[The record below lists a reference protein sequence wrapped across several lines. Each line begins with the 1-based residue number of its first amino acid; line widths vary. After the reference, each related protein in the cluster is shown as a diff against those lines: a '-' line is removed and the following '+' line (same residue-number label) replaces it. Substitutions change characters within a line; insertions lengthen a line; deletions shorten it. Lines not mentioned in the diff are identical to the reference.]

1 MLIKIEKLQM
11 YIADPKNG
19 LLSFPPLSLPLNPHI
34 QVTGVVPEKAG
45 IFKSQLR
52 PLHLTFSCL
61 NGSEYA
67 IIFKTGDDLRQDQL
81 VVQIFS
87 LMDRMLRKENLD
99 LRITPYKVLA
109 TGIDHGMIQFVQA
122 RAIASILSE
131 HGNSL
136 TPFLVGACNE
146 DQIDKQTLDNY
157 LRSTGICTAK
167 I

>member
-1 MLIKIEKLQM
+1 M
-11 YIADPKNG
+11 
-19 LLSFPPLSLPLNPHI
+19 
-34 QVTGVVPEKAG
+34 
-45 IFKSQLR
+45 
-52 PLHLTFSCL
+52 
-61 NGSEYA
+61 
-67 IIFKTGDDLRQDQL
+67 RQDQL